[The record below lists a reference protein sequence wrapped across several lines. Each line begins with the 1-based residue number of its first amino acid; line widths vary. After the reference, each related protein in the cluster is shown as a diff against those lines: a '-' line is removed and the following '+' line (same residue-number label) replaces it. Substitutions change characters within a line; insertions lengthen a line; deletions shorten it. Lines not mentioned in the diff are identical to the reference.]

1 MNYKQLLI
9 DSQKSG
15 VSALLEFVLQYHNF
29 DKVVASFVEGKDYP
43 YYRTRVFEN
52 VNHDNE
58 ILFYPCNGKHE
69 VELVKKMINSNL
81 HLKNDVKVLYFC
93 DKDYGLDDIDKEI
106 FYTDYYSVENYYS
119 TEEFIS
125 NVLNNIFNINKYNPE
140 YQICLNLY
148 KEKYKKF
155 NEQMRKINAYCYG
168 IRINEKNNFLARTDL
183 NILKLRDFLENEN
196 FAHFQVK
203 EFNYENIKSILQSK
217 IVISNEEYAKYLK
230 EIDQTKLRG
239 KWELQFIIWFLEG
252 IRKEIKNGGSGLV
265 KNNRNIISFQNEIM
279 TSMEKYATTSN
290 SLIEYITSNT

>member
-1 MNYKQLLI
+1 
-9 DSQKSG
+9 
-15 VSALLEFVLQYHNF
+15 
-29 DKVVASFVEGKDYP
+29 
-43 YYRTRVFEN
+43 
-52 VNHDNE
+52 
-58 ILFYPCNGKHE
+58 
-69 VELVKKMINSNL
+69 
-81 HLKNDVKVLYFC
+81 
-93 DKDYGLDDIDKEI
+93 
-106 FYTDYYSVENYYS
+106 
-119 TEEFIS
+119 
-125 NVLNNIFNINKYNPE
+125 
-140 YQICLNLY
+140 
-148 KEKYKKF
+148 
-155 NEQMRKINAYCYG
+155 MRKINAYCYG
-168 IRINEKNNFLARTDL
+168 IRINEKNNFLTRTDL